1 MVIQRVYHNVCAS
14 TVCMDTRGF
23 DAVTVMSYDTTSVTH
38 LNTLQSYTA
47 TAVSVHIML
56 FTDSDLIT
64 FTSS

>member
-1 MVIQRVYHNVCAS
+1 
-14 TVCMDTRGF
+14 MDTRGF